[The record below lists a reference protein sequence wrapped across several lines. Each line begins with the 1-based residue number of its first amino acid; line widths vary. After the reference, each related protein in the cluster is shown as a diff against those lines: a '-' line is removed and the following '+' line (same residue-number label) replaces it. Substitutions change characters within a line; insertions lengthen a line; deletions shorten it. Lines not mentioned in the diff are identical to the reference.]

1 MNSRFI
7 LFGLYAKPQRSA
19 LPVRVAPGHSLHCA
33 VQSPTG
39 ASALDHLCRPVP
51 EWRCGARVHVP
62 LRAQVALASAV
73 KAEPLSGQRKVFTF
87 ASAHFVRAIKTR

>member
-1 MNSRFI
+1 M
-7 LFGLYAKPQRSA
+7 
-19 LPVRVAPGHSLHCA
+19 RVAPSHSLHCA
-33 VQSPTG
+33 VQWPTG

-51 EWRCGARVHVP
+51 EWRCGVRVRVP

-73 KAEPLSGQRKVFTF
+73 KAEPSGQRKVFTF